1 MAKETVLVADGDPR
15 NLRLVEMA
23 LRRAGFVVIASAT
36 GEEAAHRLQDAG
48 VQALICDLALPPP
61 DGLALCRAA
70 RGKEGA
76 SAIPV
81 LVMGAD
87 TSVAAKARAIE
98 AGADEYLVKP
108 VLLKELVQRV
118 QHLLDR
124 RRLSDPGA
132 PAGLTGS
139 VRDFGLLD
147 VFHSIESWKKS
158 AVVRCENG
166 GQLARV
172 WVRDGQVVDA
182 ELGPLTG
189 DAAFWRLMTWDK
201 GQFRVDFTSS
211 PREARI
217 QDGTQ
222 GALMEAMR
230 RVDEVGR
237 MAQELPLETQL
248 GVDVARLETV
258 LGDIPDELNGVLR
271 HFDGVRTLR
280 AAMDLSPVDDVATM
294 EAVQRLVRDGILRP
308 ASRAPSLEAWV
319 SSPPSAAVAAEPA
332 VPRIVNFPAIR
343 GMRRERLRREAEE
356 ARMKIASGEP
366 VRLHHVV
373 ELPPRDQSEALGEL
387 RRISPAAGEAAK
399 RFAADVPLARLA
411 PGDDGAELPP
421 IAPVAATTPP
431 PAARRIALRLGRYRW
446 GWLAAAAAALT
457 IGWVLRPQPRTDRK
471 DSPWLETREGAAR
484 APAGATAPAGFA
496 EVVARGNDAF
506 RQGKFGAA
514 ADDYKKALGLRPQTV
529 PVLVALGDA
538 YLASDRPRNAVEP
551 LEAAARLDPASARAQ
566 LLLGTAYHSLGRKA
580 DATRA
585 YRRFLEL
592 EPASEFAKDV
602 KVILAN
608 LGG

>member
-1 MAKETVLVADGDPR
+1 MARETVLVADSDLR
-15 NLRLVEMA
+15 NLRLLEMA
-23 LRRAGFVVIASAT
+23 LRRAGFVVIACAT
-36 GEEAAHRLQDAG
+36 GEDALHGLKGAG
-48 VQALICDLALPPP
+48 VQTLICDLALASV

-70 RGKEGA
+70 RAKDGV
-76 SAIPV
+76 PV

-87 TSVAAKARAIE
+87 ASAAAKARAIE

-108 VLLKELVQRV
+108 VLIKELVQRV

-147 VFHSIESWKKS
+147 VFHSIDSWKKS

-172 WVRDGQVVDA
+172 WVRDGDVIDA
-182 ELGPLTG
+182 ELGPLAG
-189 DAAFWRLMTWDK
+189 NAAFWRLMTWDR
-201 GQFRVDFTSS
+201 GHFRVDFTSS

-217 QDGTQ
+217 QGGTQ
-222 GALMEAMR
+222 AALMEAMR

-237 MAQELPLETQL
+237 LAQELPLETQL
-248 GVDVARLETV
+248 SVDVARLEAV
-258 LGDIPDELNGVLR
+258 LSEIPDELNGVLR
-271 HFDGVRTLR
+271 HFDGVRPLR
-280 AAMDLSPVDDVATM
+280 AAIDLSPVDDVATM

-308 ASRAPSLEAWV
+308 GSRSASLEAWV
-319 SSPPSAAVAAEPA
+319 SDPPPAPVVAEPA
-332 VPRIVNFPAIR
+332 MPRIVNFPAIR
-343 GMRRERLRREAEE
+343 GLRRERLRREAEE

-373 ELPPRDQSEALGEL
+373 ELPPRAESEALGEL

-399 RFAADVPLARLA
+399 RLTADARLARLA
-411 PGDDGAELPP
+411 SVDGELPP
-421 IAPVAATTPP
+421 IAPVVATTPP
-431 PAARRIALRLGRYRW
+431 PPEAARIAMRFALQRW
-446 GWLAAAAAALT
+446 GWLAGLVVALT

-471 DSPWLETREGAAR
+471 DSPWLEGTREGAASGAA
-484 APAGATAPAGFA
+484 APGAYA
-496 EVVARGNDAF
+496 EAVARGNDSF
-506 RQGKFGAA
+506 RQGKFSAA
-514 ADDYKKALGLRPQTV
+514 ADQYKKALGLRPQAV

-538 YLASDRPRNAVEP
+538 YLESDRPRNAVEP

-566 LLLGTAYHSLGRKA
+566 LLLGTAYQSLGRTA
-580 DATRA
+580 EATRA
-585 YRRFLEL
+585 YRRYLEL

>member
-15 NLRLVEMA
+15 NLRLVELA
-23 LRRAGFVVIASAT
+23 LRRAGFVVIACAT
-36 GEEAAHRLQDAG
+36 GEDGLHRLNDGG
-48 VQALICDLALPPP
+48 VQALICDLALPAP

-70 RGKEGA
+70 RAKQGV
-76 SAIPV
+76 PV
-81 LVMGAD
+81 LLMGAD
-87 TSVAAKARAIE
+87 ASAAAKARAIE

-172 WVRDGQVVDA
+172 WVREGQVIDA
-182 ELGPLTG
+182 ELGPLGG
-189 DAAFWRLMTWDK
+189 DAAFWRLMTWDR

-217 QDGTQ
+217 EGGTRA
-222 GALMEAMR
+222 ALMEAMR

-237 MAQELPLETQL
+237 LAQELPLETQL
-248 GVDVARLETV
+248 AVDMARLEAV

-280 AAMDLSPVDDVATM
+280 AAIDLSPVDDVATM

-308 ASRAPSLEAWV
+308 ASRSSSSLEAWV
-319 SSPPSAAVAAEPA
+319 FEPPPAAVAATPTM
-332 VPRIVNFPAIR
+332 PRIVNFPAIR
-343 GMRRERLRREAEE
+343 GLRRERLRREAQE

-373 ELPPRDQSEALGEL
+373 ELPPRAESEALGEL
-387 RRISPAAGEAAK
+387 RRISPAAGNAAK
-399 RFAADVPLARLA
+399 TFAADARLARLA
-411 PGDDGAELPP
+411 GVKGELPP
-421 IAPVAATTPP
+421 IAPVVATTPP
-431 PAARRIALRLGRYRW
+431 PPEAARIAIRFARQRW
-446 GWLAAAAAALT
+446 GWLAGVAAALT
-457 IGWVLRPQPRTDRK
+457 IGWVLRPQPHTDRK
-471 DSPWLETREGAAR
+471 DSPWLEGTREGAAS
-484 APAGATAPAGFA
+484 GATAPGAYA
-496 EVVARGNDAF
+496 EAVARGNDSF

-514 ADDYKKALGLRPQTV
+514 ADQYKKAVGLRPQAV

-538 YLASDRPRNAVEP
+538 YLESDRPRNAVEP
-551 LEAAARLDPASARAQ
+551 LEAAARLDPTSARAH
-566 LLLGTAYHSLGRKA
+566 LLLGTAYQSLGRTA

-608 LGG
+608 LEG